1 MSKATIVKFFI
12 GSVAAGIVGAI
23 LVVTT
28 WGVFPADVFV
38 KNGADIVGVQGSTF
52 AWAVFG
58 LGVAGVIVLVGAA
71 FAAVAGWIGALLNT
85 STLERKTWFIALA
98 LLGVFDLGLLALF
111 AYVVAGPD
119 GPRRTTTASTLTTAG
134 AS

>member
-1 MSKATIVKFFI
+1 MSKSRITRFFI
-12 GSVAAGIVGAI
+12 ASVVAGIAGAT
-23 LVVTT
+23 LVIAT

-38 KNGADIVGVQGSTF
+38 KNGADIVGVQGTSF
-52 AWAVFG
+52 AWAMFG

-85 STLERKTWFIALA
+85 STLERKTWFVALA

-119 GPRRTTTASTLTTAG
+119 GPRQTAAASTFTP
-134 AS
+134 ASAS